1 MQQISRT
8 SRQPPWWLPGSLSV
22 LAIAALAG
30 LPLLA
35 LVNEASNIELIDTIS
50 DPYNQRVIQFSFY
63 QAILSTLLSVILAIP
78 LAIALSREPRFFGRN
93 LLINLFSLSL
103 VIPTIVAIVGMVSVF
118 GRSGLINQLLQ
129 TVGLQS
135 FSIYGLHGI
144 LLAHVFFNMPLA
156 ARIFLQSLEKIP
168 QEQWRLAVQLGLP
181 SSSRWRFIEWP
192 AIRSQ
197 LPGISI
203 LIFALCFTSFTIVMT
218 LGGGPRATTIEVAIY
233 QALRF
238 DFDIDTAVTLALIQL
253 ILCSLIMIAT
263 HSFGAQTAQGIS
275 SIKLPHHTYYTSGHY
290 LNGLIIGVAALFLI
304 TPLASLFAK
313 AFNPTTFSIITH
325 SKTLSAVINSTVV
338 ALCAGALAVA
348 MGIGLQLSARHLRI
362 RLNKDSSG
370 KVMQLLGNVILV
382 IPPVVLGTGLF
393 ILLRPFADVFALAL
407 VIVIAI
413 NSLMALPFVLRI
425 LEGPVLQAAQQHDR
439 LIQSL
444 GIHGVIRWRL
454 LDWPLLKKP
463 IGYSMAIASTLAA
476 GDLSAIALFGSERIT
491 TLPLLLYQRIGSY
504 RHYEALTTAVILLLL
519 CLALFFI
526 LQRVIGGKANA

>member
-1 MQQISRT
+1 MSHT
-8 SRQPPWWLPGSLSV
+8 AYKPPWWLPGGLSI

-35 LVNEASNIELIDTIS
+35 LVNEASNLELLDTLN
-50 DPYNQRVIQFSFY
+50 DPYNRRVIHFSLY
-63 QAILSTLLSVILAIP
+63 QAILSTLLSVLLAIP
-78 LAIALSREPRFFGRN
+78 LAVALSREPLFFGRD

-103 VIPTIVAIVGMVSVF
+103 VIPTIVAIVGIVSVF
-118 GRSGLINQLLQ
+118 GQSGPINQLLQ
-129 TVGLQS
+129 SLGLKS

-156 ARIFLQSLEKIP
+156 ARVLLQSLENIP
-168 QEQWRLAVQLGLP
+168 QEQWRLAAQLGLP
-181 SSSRWRFIEWP
+181 NSSRWRFIEWP

-197 LPGISI
+197 LAGISI

-238 DFDIDTAVTLALIQL
+238 DFDINTAVALALIQL
-253 ILCSLIMIAT
+253 VLCSLIMIAT
-263 HSFGAQTAQGIS
+263 HTFGTQTSQGLS
-275 SIKLPHHTYYTSGHY
+275 SIKLNRNTHNSSDHY
-290 LNGLIIGVAALFLI
+290 INGMIIGIAALFLVA
-304 TPLASLFAK
+304 PLASLIVK
-313 AFNPTTFSIITH
+313 AFNPSTLTVITH
-325 SKTLSAVINSTVV
+325 SKTLSAVINSLVV
-338 ALCAGALAVA
+338 ALAAGTLAVA
-348 MGIGLQLSARHLRI
+348 MGIGLQLSARHLRL
-362 RLNKDSSG
+362 RLNKHSSG
-370 KVMQLLGNVILV
+370 KALQLAGNIILV
-382 IPPVVLGTGLF
+382 IPPVVLGTGMF

-444 GIHGVIRWRL
+444 GIHGLPRWQL
-454 LDWPLLKKP
+454 LDWPHLKKP

-504 RHYEALTTAVILLLL
+504 RHYEALTTAVLLLLL

-526 LQRVIGGKANA
+526 LQRVIGGKPDA

>member
-1 MQQISRT
+1 MSRT
-8 SRQPPWWLPGSLSV
+8 GNKQRWWLPGGFSL
-22 LAIAALAG
+22 LAITALAG

-35 LVNEASNIELIDTIS
+35 LINEASNIQLFDTLKN
-50 DPYNQRVIQFSFY
+50 PYNQRVIQFSLY
-63 QAILSTLLSVILAIP
+63 QATLSTLLSVALAIP
-78 LAIALSREPRFFGRN
+78 LAIALSREPRFFGRA

-103 VIPTIVAIVGMVSVF
+103 VIPTIVAIVGIVSVF
-118 GRSGLINQLLQ
+118 GQSGLINQLLQ
-129 TVGLQS
+129 TVGIQS

-156 ARIFLQSLEKIP
+156 ARVMLQSLENIP
-168 QEQWRLAVQLGLP
+168 HEQWRLAAQLGLP

-192 AIRSQ
+192 ALRPQ
-197 LPGISI
+197 LAGIAI

-238 DFDIDTAVTLALIQL
+238 DFDINTAVTLALIQL
-253 ILCSLIMIAT
+253 LLCTLIMLTT
-263 HSFGAQTAQGIS
+263 HSFGAQTSQGLT
-275 SIKLPHHTYYTSGHY
+275 SIKSVSTTYYSSSHVIST
-290 LNGLIIGVAALFLI
+290 LVIGIAAVFLI
-304 TPLASLFAK
+304 TPLASLITK
-313 AFNPTTFSIITH
+313 AFNPATVAVITH
-325 SKTLSAVINSTVV
+325 SKTLEAVVNSVIV
-338 ALCAGALAVA
+338 ALAAGATAVA
-348 MGIGLQLSARHLRI
+348 MGIGLQLSARHLRL
-362 RLNKDSSG
+362 RLNKPWSG
-370 KVMQLLGNVILV
+370 KILQLAGNIILV

-407 VIVIAI
+407 VLVVAI

-444 GIHGVIRWRL
+444 GINGMARWRL
-454 LDWPLLKKP
+454 LDWPLLRKP

-491 TLPLLLYQRIGSY
+491 TLPLLLYQRMGSY
-504 RHYEALTTAVILLLL
+504 RHYEATTTAVLLLLL
-519 CLALFFI
+519 CLALFFV
-526 LQRVIGGKANA
+526 LQRVIGGKSDA

>member
-1 MQQISRT
+1 MSRIAYK
-8 SRQPPWWLPGSLSV
+8 PPWWFPGGLSV

-35 LVNEASNIELIDTIS
+35 LVNEASNLELFDALN
-50 DPYNQRVIQFSFY
+50 DPYNRRVIYFSLY
-63 QAILSTLLSVILAIP
+63 QAILSTLFSVVLSIP
-78 LAIALSREPRFFGRN
+78 LAVALSREPCFFGRD
-93 LLINLFSLSL
+93 LLVNLFSLSL
-103 VIPTIVAIVGMVSVF
+103 VIPTIVAIVGIVSVF
-118 GRSGLINQLLQ
+118 GQSGLINQLLQ
-129 TVGLQS
+129 TLGVKS
-135 FSIYGLHGI
+135 FSIYGLQGI
-144 LLAHVFFNMPLA
+144 LIAHVFFNMPLA
-156 ARIFLQSLEKIP
+156 ARVLLQSLETIP
-168 QEQWRLAVQLGLP
+168 QEQWRLATQLGLP

-197 LPGISI
+197 LTGISI

-238 DFDIDTAVTLALIQL
+238 DFDINTAVALALIQL
-253 ILCSLIMIAT
+253 VLCSLIMIAT
-263 HSFGAQTAQGIS
+263 HSFGAHSSQGMS
-275 SIKLPHHTYYTSGHY
+275 SIKLNHNTYYSSGHY
-290 LNGLIIGVAALFLI
+290 LNGLIIGIAALFLV
-304 TPLASLFAK
+304 TPLASLIVK
-313 AFNPTTFSIITH
+313 AFNPATLTVITH
-325 SKTLSAVINSTVV
+325 AKTLSAVINSLVV
-338 ALCAGALAVA
+338 ALTAGVLAVA
-348 MGIGLQLSARHLRI
+348 MGIGLQLSARHLHL
-362 RLNKDSSG
+362 RLSKHSSG
-370 KVMQLLGNVILV
+370 KALQFTGNIILV
-382 IPPVVLGTGLF
+382 IPPVVLGTGMF

-425 LEGPVLQAAQQHDR
+425 LDGPVLQAAQQHDR

-444 GIHGVIRWRL
+444 GIRGLTRWRL
-454 LDWPLLKKP
+454 LDWPHLKKP

-504 RHYEALTTAVILLLL
+504 RHYEALTTAVLLLLL

-526 LQRVIGGKANA
+526 LQRVIGGKPNA